1 MYTIQL
7 DKTNN
12 FECNIKI
19 QGASIKKTK
28 VNLVVE
34 SNDFS
39 LKFKGSISEDGKIN
53 IPLSKLKGIL
63 DENVKGKLYL
73 EVIADDTYFTP
84 YETEYLTEVS
94 RKVEVVSVNG
104 KSKKS
109 LVEGSEFEENVSK
122 KPIVTISEVKQDNTK
137 LILEHTKNIVKT
149 IKNKNLSIYKS
160 SDKSAVIKTIQ
171 SYLIEN
177 KVKGNLNKGIMV
189 NLYNIISRV
198 K

>member
-7 DKTNN
+7 DKTNS

-39 LKFKGSISEDGKIN
+39 LKFKGSIDEDGKIN

-94 RKVEVVSVNG
+94 RKIEVVSVNG

-109 LVEGSEFEENVSK
+109 LVESNEVEENVSK

-137 LILEHTKNIVKT
+137 LILEHTKNIVRT

>member
-7 DKTNN
+7 DKANN

-34 SNDFS
+34 CSDFS
-39 LKFKGSISEDGKIN
+39 LKFKGSINEDGKIN
-53 IPLSKLKGIL
+53 VPLSKLKGIL

-73 EVIADDTYFTP
+73 EVIAEDTYFTP

-94 RKVEVVSVNG
+94 RKVEMISVNG
-104 KSKKS
+104 KDKKS
-109 LVEGSEFEENVSK
+109 LVESRDADENISK
-122 KPIVTISEVKQDNTK
+122 KPIVTISNVKQDNSK
-137 LILEHTKNIVKT
+137 LVLEHTKKIVKN

-160 SDKSAVIKTIQ
+160 KDKTKVIKTIQ
-171 SYLIEN
+171 SYLSEN
-177 KVKGNLNKGIMV
+177 KINGVMNRNIMET
-189 NLYNIISRV
+189 LYKIISTP